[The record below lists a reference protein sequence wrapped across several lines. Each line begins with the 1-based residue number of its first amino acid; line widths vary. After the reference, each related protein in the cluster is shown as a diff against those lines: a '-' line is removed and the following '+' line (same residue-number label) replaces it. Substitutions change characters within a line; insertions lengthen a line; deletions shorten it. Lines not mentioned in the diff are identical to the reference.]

1 MKKSVVLK
9 RYLPP
14 KYIREIGMGILLAML
29 LLPYFMTILYVVPSA
44 DDFANGLNVLRSI
57 QAEGNRYSAIHKITI
72 DSYMGWQGTWSS
84 IYLLSFLLSVTQVNF
99 GAIRLI
105 LLLNALLFF
114 FSLWYAIRELCGA
127 FVDGKRSGIRTLMLA
142 GVILTGLS
150 ITTPKENL
158 YWLTGACVYT
168 IPFSFALLGACHY
181 ARYFQRSTKRDAVI
195 CTILGVFAA
204 GGVLQVAA
212 IVNFLYLL
220 IVWLD
225 LKTRGMR
232 IKRIIPFFAVLISA
246 LVNTLA
252 PGNYE
257 RHQAFATESTL
268 IQLFNAFVN
277 TGKILFERI
286 SALMAESYLAGIL
299 ICLVLV
305 IFCSKKTFRHLS
317 INPCWCWAAAMI
329 GTYLSGFPVALGF
342 NRATITIRV
351 AFLLDV
357 TIALFV
363 VSCTAYTAI
372 WIRQKWHTY
381 IRLSPSICFVPALIL
396 AMNMVFVPMNSMIF
410 YIMPSEL
417 LDGTMLRNRQDQ
429 LGIIEQIATSES
441 SDVII
446 IQPLTQSFILK
457 NIGLT
462 SDETHWVNIAVA
474 DFFGKKTVRFIEW
487 RE

>member
-1 MKKSVVLK
+1 MVQHISVKLF
-9 RYLPP
+9 
-14 KYIREIGMGILLAML
+14 IIGYAGKFRRHQTDPI
-29 LLPYFMTILYVVPSA
+29 
-44 DDFANGLNVLRSI
+44 
-57 QAEGNRYSAIHKITI
+57 AECPAIP
-72 DSYMGWQGTWSS
+72 
-84 IYLLSFLLSVTQVNF
+84 
-99 GAIRLI
+99 
-105 LLLNALLFF
+105 FF
-114 FSLWYAIRELCGA
+114 FMVCDKGA
-127 FVDGKRSGIRTLMLA
+127 VR
-142 GVILTGLS
+142 
-150 ITTPKENL
+150 
-158 YWLTGACVYT
+158 
-168 IPFSFALLGACHY
+168 GACHY

-220 IVWLD
+220 IVCLD
-225 LKTRGMR
+225 LKKRGMR

-277 TGKILFERI
+277 TRKILFERI

-317 INPCWCWAAAMI
+317 INPCWCWAA
-329 GTYLSGFPVALGF
+329 
-342 NRATITIRV
+342 
-351 AFLLDV
+351 FLLDV

-381 IRLSPSICFVPALIL
+381 QAQSI
-396 AMNMVFVPMNSMIF
+396 NMFCPGIDFGNEHDLCANEQHDF
-410 YIMPSEL
+410 CIMSSEL

-429 LGIIEQIATSES
+429 LSIIEQIATSES

-446 IQPLTQSFILK
+446 IQPLTQSCHMRGQQGYSFYSQKIVLYF
-457 NIGLT
+457 
-462 SDETHWVNIAVA
+462 WV
-474 DFFGKKTVRFIEW
+474 
-487 RE
+487 

>member
-1 MKKSVVLK
+1 M
-9 RYLPP
+9 
-14 KYIREIGMGILLAML
+14 
-29 LLPYFMTILYVVPSA
+29 
-44 DDFANGLNVLRSI
+44 
-57 QAEGNRYSAIHKITI
+57 
-72 DSYMGWQGTWSS
+72 
-84 IYLLSFLLSVTQVNF
+84 
-99 GAIRLI
+99 
-105 LLLNALLFF
+105 
-114 FSLWYAIRELCGA
+114 
-127 FVDGKRSGIRTLMLA
+127 
-142 GVILTGLS
+142 
-150 ITTPKENL
+150 
-158 YWLTGACVYT
+158 
-168 IPFSFALLGACHY
+168 
-181 ARYFQRSTKRDAVI
+181 
-195 CTILGVFAA
+195 
-204 GGVLQVAA
+204 AA

-317 INPCWCWAAAMI
+317 INPCWCWAA
-329 GTYLSGFPVALGF
+329 
-342 NRATITIRV
+342 
-351 AFLLDV
+351 FLLDV

-372 WIRQKWHTY
+372 WIRQKWHTH

-396 AMNMVFVPMNSMIF
+396 AMNVIFVPMNSMIF

-429 LGIIEQIATSES
+429 LSIIEQIATSES
-441 SDVII
+441 SDVKIM
-446 IQPLTQSFILK
+446 QPLT
-457 NIGLT
+457 
-462 SDETHWVNIAVA
+462 
-474 DFFGKKTVRFIEW
+474 
-487 RE
+487 